1 MTTALDVVKRNQKS
15 KVCAVQVDKTHD
27 TVQLGSQS
35 LTACLGAKNSESV
48 GLSQGEA
55 SFHAFHDLLGL
66 KGCLTSRMK
75 VTQSIHKA
83 HSWKSLAYPEHL
95 ENHESYGKLLRVS
108 GAGTSHGDRTN
119 VLDSTPQKRFQI
131 FFFLILFLCVHLH
144 QLMQPQNRP
153 AHSPV
158 GNCASG
164 KPEFPPD
171 HSQGYVEAAMVL
183 VSLSQTR

>member
-1 MTTALDVVKRNQKS
+1 MRTS
-15 KVCAVQVDKTHD
+15 
-27 TVQLGSQS
+27 
-35 LTACLGAKNSESV
+35 
-48 GLSQGEA
+48 LSQGEA
-55 SFHAFHDLLGL
+55 CFHAFHDLLGL

-75 VTQSIHKA
+75 VTQSIRKA
-83 HSWKSLAYPEHL
+83 HSWKSLAHPELL

-108 GAGTSHGDRTN
+108 GAGTSHGDRSN

-131 FFFLILFLCVHLH
+131 FFFSSLFLRVHLH

-183 VSLSQTR
+183 VSLSQTRWGTL